1 MQGGHSNKSTFF
13 DTIHDV
19 RMTATL
25 NLRVSTSE
33 RINQY
38 AYSGRISKGS
48 AHSPHVDVS
57 IYRDTTA
64 NDKEVLVKAV
74 RRKMAGHE
82 DKYRLLRRN
91 PQTGNNLL
99 NGELS
104 IRKEVAVLKS
114 CRHPHIVQLL
124 EVIDDPSHDR
134 VFLVLEYLAGGEIQ
148 WRNENEN
155 LPILTVEQSKR
166 IFRDAILGLQ
176 YLHHH
181 GIIHRDIKPANLVWS
196 SDQSTVKIIDYGIS
210 HCNEEHTKRTIS
222 TSRYREK
229 YVSKPNPTIFTNA
242 ELTKQRGTGYFM
254 APEVA
259 WTPPDNSLSSPSI
272 DTLSSTMHADAFQ
285 IPVKRPAIT
294 KAIDVW
300 SLGVTLYCLLFG
312 KFPFQIPSDGNDN
325 HYHTKYMLF
334 REICTQD
341 WNVPDT
347 MGSDSLPT
355 GGRAVKNLENVIAL
369 LDSMLRKDP
378 SSRITIGCVKC
389 HPWVLN
395 DLPNPRAWLYLTSP
409 SPPNQNNWAKQV
421 GQKVLTLLPSMYNSL
436 WGPCK

>member
-1 MQGGHSNKSTFF
+1 MEGGHV
-13 DTIHDV
+13 HDF
-19 RMTATL
+19 RMTTAL
-25 NLRVSTSE
+25 KISTSE

-38 AYSGRISKGS
+38 TFARRISRGS
-48 AHSPHVDVS
+48 VRSPHVDVS
-57 IYRDTTA
+57 VYRDTNA

-74 RRKMAGHE
+74 RRKTAGHE
-82 DKYRLLRRN
+82 DKYRQLKRN
-91 PQTGNNLL
+91 YQAGQNLL

-114 CRHPHIVQLL
+114 CRHPHIVQLF
-124 EVIDDPSHDR
+124 EVIDDPNHDR

-148 WRNENEN
+148 WRNETEE
-155 LPILTVEQSKR
+155 LPLLTVEQSKR
-166 IFRDAILGLQ
+166 IFRDATLGLQ

-210 HCNEEHTKRTIS
+210 HRNEENLKRS
-222 TSRYREK
+222 ALASRHKEK
-229 YVSKPNPTIFTNA
+229 VTAKPNPTIFTNE

-259 WTPPDNSLSSPSI
+259 WTPPDTTMSSPSI

-312 KFPFQIPSDGNDN
+312 RFPFQIPSDGNDN
-325 HYHTKYMLF
+325 QYHTRYMLF

-341 WNVPDT
+341 WSVPDT
-347 MGSDSLPT
+347 MGSDFIPT
-355 GGRAVKNLENVIAL
+355 GGRTAKIA
-369 LDSMLRKDP
+369 MR
-378 SSRITIGCVKC
+378 
-389 HPWVLN
+389 
-395 DLPNPRAWLYLTSP
+395 
-409 SPPNQNNWAKQV
+409 
-421 GQKVLTLLPSMYNSL
+421 
-436 WGPCK
+436 

>member
-1 MQGGHSNKSTFF
+1 MEGGRSNKSIHSDTFHGVRTTP
-13 DTIHDV
+13 TIKV
-19 RMTATL
+19 L
-25 NLRVSTSE
+25 TSE

-38 AYSGRISKGS
+38 AYLRRISKTS
-48 AHSPHVDVS
+48 PHSPHVDVS
-57 IYRDTTA
+57 IYRDTTG
-64 NDKEVLVKAV
+64 NDQEVLIKAV
-74 RRKMAGHE
+74 RRKMSGHE
-82 DKYRLLRRN
+82 DKYRQLRRN
-91 PQTGNNLL
+91 FQTGNNFLS
-99 NGELS
+99 GELS
-104 IRKEVAVLKS
+104 IRKEVAVLRS
-114 CRHPHIVQLL
+114 CRHPHIVQLV
-124 EVIDDPSHDR
+124 EVVDDPNHDR

-148 WRNENEN
+148 WRNGSEDS
-155 LPILTVEQSKR
+155 PILTVEQSRR
-166 IFRDAILGLQ
+166 IFRDATLGLQ
-176 YLHHH
+176 YLHHL

-210 HCNEEHTKRTIS
+210 HRDEENFQRPVSI
-222 TSRYREK
+222 SRYREK
-229 YVSKPNPTIFTNA
+229 NVLKPNPALFTNE

-259 WTPPDNSLSSPSI
+259 WTPPDTTLSSPSI
-272 DTLSSTMHADAFQ
+272 DTLSSTLHADAFQ

-341 WNVPDT
+341 WTVPDT

-355 GGRAVKNLENVIAL
+355 GGRAVKNRDEVIAL

-378 SSRITIGCVKC
+378 NSRIAIDCVKC
-389 HPWVLN
+389 HPWVLS
-395 DLPNPRAWLYLTSP
+395 DIPNPRDWLFLTSP
-409 SPPNQNNWAKQV
+409 CPPNQNNWARQV
-421 GQKVLTLLPSMYNSL
+421 GQKVLTLLPSMYSSF
-436 WGPCK
+436 WGSCK